1 MKKLGA
7 FLLAG
12 SLTLGLAACGG
23 SDEEAKTSENT
34 EEAVETATA
43 SDVEEFT
50 ITATNWEFAS
60 DKELT
65 VKKGSKVKLNLVN
78 EEGIHTIGNEE
89 LGIDFSA
96 DKPAEFT
103 ADTTGEFV
111 LICSTVCGA
120 ADDHEGMVITLNVVE

>member
-23 SDEEAKTSENT
+23 SDEEAKTSEGT
-34 EEAVETATA
+34 EDAVETTTA

-65 VKKGSKVKLNLVN
+65 IKKGSNVKLNLVN

-89 LGIDFSA
+89 LGIDLSA
-96 DKPAEFT
+96 DAPAEFT
-103 ADTTGEFV
+103 AEETGEYE

-120 ADDHEGMVITLNVVE
+120 EDDHEGMVISLKVVE

>member
-23 SDEEAKTSENT
+23 DDEAKTSTGT
-34 EEAVETATA
+34 EEAVEATTA
-43 SDVEEFT
+43 SDVAEFT

-65 VKKGSKVKLNLVN
+65 IKKGSKVKLNLVN

-89 LGIDFSA
+89 LGIDLTA

-103 ADTTGEFV
+103 AETAGEYV
-111 LICSTVCGA
+111 LNCSTVCGA
-120 ADDHEGMVITLNVVE
+120 EQDHEGMVITLHVVE